1 MSAVSCLLSTAPL
14 WSRHRGNN
22 PEKLEPKGLR
32 TVTFNDFVDPTSKNP
47 LWLLASRREGRGEK
61 RRAEKIR
68 EWTVREEGR
77 RGGKRRE
84 QRREEERM
92 EWKRREEKRREEQRR
107 GEKGREE
114 KRI

>member
-1 MSAVSCLLSTAPL
+1 MSTAPL
-14 WSRHRGNN
+14 GSRHRGNN

-77 RGGKRRE
+77 RWKRRE
-84 QRREEERM
+84 QRREEER
-92 EWKRREEKRREEQRR
+92 REEKRREEKNRKRR
-107 GEKGREE
+107 SIEE
-114 KRI
+114 NSSEAKRR